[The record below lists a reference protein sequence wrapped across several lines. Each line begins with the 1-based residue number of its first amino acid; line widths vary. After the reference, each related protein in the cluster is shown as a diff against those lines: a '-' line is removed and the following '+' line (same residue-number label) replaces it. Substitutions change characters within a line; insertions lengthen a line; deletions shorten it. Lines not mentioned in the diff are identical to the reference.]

1 MTLYDPKMIS
11 TKRGPVVVGGY
22 SGTYTYRKEMY
33 LLSCKEANIPSACR
47 WKELP
52 HKLEVGR
59 DNIVLI
65 PLLDSWI
72 KEKGICSQGNFNV
85 IIIFLSKLVVPQ
97 KVRKVR

>member
-1 MTLYDPKMIS
+1 MIL
-11 TKRGPVVVGGY
+11 TKRGPLTVGGN
-22 SGTYTYRKEMY
+22 SGGDSQKMQKMY
-33 LLSCKEANIPSACR
+33 LLTCKEANIPSACR

-85 IIIFLSKLVVPQ
+85 IIIFLSKLVFPQ